1 MLLMFGAFMMNAQ
14 NIPSTLNYQAVVRN
28 NQNQVIP
35 SQSVKFKFSVID
47 NGGISVCSEEVSLNT
62 SAIGLVDHKIG
73 TINTTG
79 FANINWKSAKK
90 IKVEID
96 INNGTNYVNMG
107 DIDLQSVPFA
117 NVAKDLE
124 VSGTTI
130 GQVLKWNG
138 SKWVPD
144 TDNVGNGIPG
154 PQGPAGPTGAQG
166 PIGLTGPAGAQ
177 GPIGLTGPMGPMG
190 PIGPIGL
197 TGPTGAMGAQGP
209 AGLTGAMG
217 PIGPQGPIGLTGAD
231 GPMGPQG
238 PIGMTGPT
246 GAMGAQGPIGL
257 TGAMGPIG
265 PQGPAGNYIQGSGI
279 IISNDT
285 IKAVDISP
293 TNELQTLSLN
303 QTTNIL
309 SISNG
314 NSVQIPYTD
323 YQEGSDILFT
333 PGIAGSFFINNTA
346 PSKWTQVGNNIYN
359 KNSGNVGINVM
370 NPASQLDILSTTS
383 TGLNI
388 KSTGNIALNAT
399 SNNSGVTSNI
409 INTGN
414 GSALNVQNNSTS
426 QQPAATFSNSGVASA
441 INAYNSSQT
450 LPTTYTRNDGGGT
463 SVKAEN
469 NSTGNATGYFKN
481 NSGGTAI
488 FADGRIISNKSI
500 EVTSTIGPVGYFENS
515 LGGVSLIA
523 LGNVG
528 IGTTNPTEKLSL
540 NGRILFTNDNTSTSN
555 FNSITRVGNG
565 SFEMGATL
573 SPNQDISHNLGS
585 ANKRWAY
592 IFAQNSTI
600 QTSDRREKKEIK
612 VLNYGLNEILKLKPV
627 SFEWIKTPE
636 YGRKLGFI
644 AQDLQEIISEVVI
657 DKEWQK
663 DENGK
668 LIAKPTERLGVAY
681 SELIPVLTKAI
692 QEQQQIIDAQKKLIE
707 ANSNELNELKN
718 QVASI
723 KEAIQLTA
731 KK

>member
-1 MLLMFGAFMMNAQ
+1 MKKLFVIMLLMFGAFMMNAQ

-47 NGGISVCSEEVSLNT
+47 NAGISVCSEEVSLNT

-107 DIDLQSVPFA
+107 DIELQSVPFA

-166 PIGLTGPAGAQ
+166 PIGLTGPAGA
-177 GPIGLTGPMGPMG
+177 
-190 PIGPIGL
+190 
-197 TGPTGAMGAQGP
+197 MGAQGP
-209 AGLTGAMG
+209 IGLTGAMG
-217 PIGPQGPIGLTGAD
+217 PIGAQGPIGL
-231 GPMGPQG
+231 
-238 PIGMTGPT
+238 TGPT

-370 NPASQLDILSTTS
+370 NPTSQLDILSTTS

-500 EVTSTIGPVGYFENS
+500 EVTSSIGPVGYFENS

-692 QEQQQIIDAQKKLIE
+692 QEQQQIIDAQMKLIE

>member
-1 MLLMFGAFMMNAQ
+1 MLLLFGAFMMNAQ

-166 PIGLTGPAGAQ
+166 PIGLTGPAGAMGAQ
-177 GPIGLTGPMGPMG
+177 GPIGLTGARG
-190 PIGPIGL
+190 PIGAQGPIGL

-209 AGLTGAMG
+209 IGLTGAMG

-231 GPMGPQG
+231 GPMGPHG
-238 PIGMTGPT
+238 PIGLTGPT

-265 PQGPAGNYIQGSGI
+265 PQGPAGNYIQGNGI

-293 TNELQTLSLN
+293 TNELQNLTFNAITNTLYLSGSNNSSAQLPF
-303 QTTNIL
+303 QTYSGQTGISITPQGGINPNAYNITN
-309 SISNG
+309 
-314 NSVQIPYTD
+314 TM
-323 YQEGSDILFT
+323 
-333 PGIAGSFFINNTA
+333 
-346 PSKWTQVGNNIYN
+346 PSKWTQIGNDIYN
-359 KNSGNVGINVM
+359 NSGNVSIGSNLISNAIKLKVVGSNSPSTVGVESVSGGTGIYGSGTQSGGVGVYGYSGTSAGVNGKAIFGYSENGTAGYFYTTSGKALITQGGNVGINNLNPSTDLDVNGEIRATDNCYFM
-370 NPASQLDILSTTS
+370 N
-383 TGLNI
+383 
-388 KSTGNIALNAT
+388 K
-399 SNNSGVTSNI
+399 
-409 INTGN
+409 
-414 GSALNVQNNSTS
+414 
-426 QQPAATFSNSGVASA
+426 
-441 INAYNSSQT
+441 
-450 LPTTYTRNDGGGT
+450 
-463 SVKAEN
+463 
-469 NSTGNATGYFKN
+469 
-481 NSGGTAI
+481 
-488 FADGRIISNKSI
+488 
-500 EVTSTIGPVGYFENS
+500 
-515 LGGVSLIA
+515 
-523 LGNVG
+523 VG
-528 IGTTNPTEKLSL
+528 IGTVTPTQALEISGAIKMNNSSIGPVAGCINLDNNNFLVGGHLMPNRMITNGNSIFPLYDL
-540 NGRILFTNDNTSTSN
+540 GSTSLRWKDVYCQSVN
-555 FNSITRVGNG
+555 NS
-565 SFEMGATL
+565 
-573 SPNQDISHNLGS
+573 
-585 ANKRWAY
+585 
-592 IFAQNSTI
+592 
-600 QTSDRREKKEIK
+600 SDRRLKQDIE
-612 VLNYGLNEILKLKPV
+612 VLNYGLKEVMKLKPV
-627 SFEWIKTPE
+627 TYKWISNPKK
-636 YGRKLGFI
+636 GKVIGFI
-644 AQDLQEIISEVVI
+644 AQDLQEVVNEVVQ
-657 DKEWQK
+657 DKDWSQNEKGEW
-663 DENGK
+663 ES
-668 LIAKPTERLGVAY
+668 KPSQLLGVAY